1 MPSYSVWLEPRA
13 AHARAIA
20 RFIERVRARVDGAPA
35 FAPHVTVIGAFDARE
50 GDARD
55 AFERFVD
62 DAATPRD
69 AFALDDVGDEAT
81 TLGATRHR
89 CAYRRFRKDARV
101 MATLEAAKRAH
112 GTSAPTAEAYEPHL
126 SLAYGV
132 DDATARAWIREEA
145 DAYFKREGRSRGIEC
160 GAISLWE
167 TDAEDDSCAS
177 WRRVA
182 TRELRDAKV

>member
-55 AFERFVD
+55 AF
-62 DAATPRD
+62 
-69 AFALDDVGDEAT
+69 ALDDVGDEAT

-101 MATLEAAKRAH
+101 MATLEGAKRAH
-112 GTSAPTAEAYEPHL
+112 GTRVPTAEAYEPHL

-132 DDATARAWIREEA
+132 DDAMAREWIREEA
-145 DAYFKREGRSRGIEC
+145 DAYFREEGLSRGIVVS
-160 GAISLWE
+160 AISLWE
-167 TDAEDDSCAS
+167 TDVEDDSCAS

>member
-101 MATLEAAKRAH
+101 MATLEGAKRAH
-112 GTSAPTAEAYEPHL
+112 GT
-126 SLAYGV
+126 
-132 DDATARAWIREEA
+132 
-145 DAYFKREGRSRGIEC
+145 RSRCSGRGCVQERGC
-160 GAISLWE
+160 TCTSFSRFMTAPWG
-167 TDAEDDSCAS
+167 
-177 WRRVA
+177 V
-182 TRELRDAKV
+182 

>member
-1 MPSYSVWLEPRA
+1 M
-13 AHARAIA
+13 
-20 RFIERVRARVDGAPA
+20 AP
-35 FAPHVTVIGAFDARE
+35 
-50 GDARD
+50 
-55 AFERFVD
+55 
-62 DAATPRD
+62 
-69 AFALDDVGDEAT
+69 
-81 TLGATRHR
+81 
-89 CAYRRFRKDARV
+89 
-101 MATLEAAKRAH
+101 LEAAKRAH

-145 DAYFKREGRSRGIEC
+145 DAYFKREGMSRGIEC

>member
-69 AFALDDVGDEAT
+69 AFALDDA
-81 TLGATRHR
+81 ATRP
-89 CAYRRFRKDARV
+89 RRWARRDIDAR
-101 MATLEAAKRAH
+101 TEGSERTRA
-112 GTSAPTAEAYEPHL
+112 
-126 SLAYGV
+126 
-132 DDATARAWIREEA
+132 
-145 DAYFKREGRSRGIEC
+145 
-160 GAISLWE
+160 
-167 TDAEDDSCAS
+167 
-177 WRRVA
+177 
-182 TRELRDAKV
+182 

>member
-20 RFIERVRARVDGAPA
+20 RFIERVRARGR
-35 FAPHVTVIGAFDARE
+35 TVDARE

-101 MATLEAAKRAH
+101 MATLEGAKRAH
-112 GTSAPTAEAYEPHL
+112 GTRVPTAEAYEPHL

-132 DDATARAWIREEA
+132 DDAMAREWIREEA
-145 DAYFKREGRSRGIEC
+145 DAYFREEGLSRGIVVS
-160 GAISLWE
+160 AISLWE

>member
-1 MPSYSVWLEPRA
+1 M
-13 AHARAIA
+13 
-20 RFIERVRARVDGAPA
+20 
-35 FAPHVTVIGAFDARE
+35 IGAFDARE
-50 GDARD
+50 DDARA

-69 AFALDDVGDEAT
+69 AFALDDAGDEAT
-81 TLGATRHR
+81 TLGSTRHR

-145 DAYFKREGRSRGIEC
+145 DAYFKREGMSRGIEC